1 MSKKKAAI
9 LLFGMYR
16 EFVEMRDKSK
26 IVEEFYDCDY
36 YMSTWS
42 KSKQKY
48 INCDEYKEIDV
59 TPDKITNYLPDC
71 VFEILN
77 QEEIFPT
84 TPVSLNANYIYFH
97 WQNVYRLMEETGKE
111 YDIVFLIRPDN
122 DISLNYESKDKV
134 LKWVENHEDVLYG
147 PSYIKILSINP
158 FSYFTEDA
166 FLLASP
172 KIIGNIIKTLPDM
185 RDVNFTFNG
194 HYNSHKFLS
203 DHLINLG
210 YAPTDNTPF
219 RSWFHRPCKDN
230 WLEKLGYSNSY

>member
-1 MSKKKAAI
+1 
-9 LLFGMYR
+9 
-16 EFVEMRDKSK
+16 
-26 IVEEFYDCDY
+26 
-36 YMSTWS
+36 
-42 KSKQKY
+42 
-48 INCDEYKEIDV
+48 
-59 TPDKITNYLPDC
+59 
-71 VFEILN
+71 
-77 QEEIFPT
+77 
-84 TPVSLNANYIYFH
+84 
-97 WQNVYRLMEETGKE
+97 MEETGKE
-111 YDIVFLIRPDN
+111 YDIVFLIRPDS

-158 FSYFTEDA
+158 FNYFTEDA

-219 RSWFHRPCKDN
+219 RSWFHRPHKDN
-230 WLEKLGYSNSY
+230 WLEK

>member
-147 PSYIKILSINP
+147 PSYIKIMSINP
-158 FSYFTEDA
+158 FTYSTEDA

-185 RDVNFTFNG
+185 TDVTLDFG
-194 HYNSHKFLS
+194 ISSHIYLANHMIK
-203 DHLINLG
+203 IG
-210 YAPTDNTPF
+210 TRPTSNHPF
-219 RSWFHRPCKDN
+219 SSNFHRPYLNVESSMHKKN
-230 WLEKLGYSNSY
+230 KTLI

>member
-48 INCDEYKEIDV
+48 VNCDEFKEIDV
-59 TPDKITNYLPDC
+59 TPNKITDYLPNC

-84 TPVSLNANYIYFH
+84 TPVGLNANYLYFH

-111 YDIVFLIRPDN
+111 YDIIFLIRPDN
-122 DISLNYESKDKV
+122 DISLNYESKDEV

-147 PSYIKILSINP
+147 SSYIKIMSINP
-158 FSYFTEDA
+158 FTYSTEDA

-185 RDVNFTFNG
+185 RDLNFTFNG

-210 YAPTDNTPF
+210 YAPTDNAPF
-219 RSWFHRPCKDN
+219 RSWFHRPHKDN
-230 WLEKLGYSNSY
+230 WLEK

>member
-71 VFEILN
+71 IFEILN

-147 PSYIKILSINP
+147 PSFMKILSFNP

-210 YAPTDNTPF
+210 YAPTDTTPF

-230 WLEKLGYSNSY
+230 WLEKLI